1 MERTTYLRTAV
12 IYQMFLRA
20 FDERGTIRAATEHL
34 GEIAALGADIIYLC
48 PFVQHDS
55 SQDPANFSE
64 RMKKSG
70 LPNPRNPYRL
80 SDYYQ
85 IDPEYGCDADFEAF
99 VKQAHALGM
108 RVMMD
113 LVYLHCGPAASF
125 LVDHPNFARHNE
137 DGSIM
142 LTSFGFPILDFT
154 QPDLREYLLDNMLY
168 FVRRFD
174 IDGYRC
180 DCGDMIPLDFWAEG
194 VRRIRAERPD
204 FVMLN
209 EGDHFEALE
218 EVFDL
223 NYGSPWLWWMTEHL
237 RGRAGAEKVRDA
249 YRRICM
255 PDGISCRNILSLENH
270 DYVNDA
276 YDDRIEKT
284 VPVGAI
290 EGAFL
295 LTALLPGT
303 MFLYNGE
310 EYADTA
316 RHSIMGC
323 RENAPGLCIDRS
335 RVQTAE
341 AQHRYAFLRTLI
353 GLRHTLPVVREG
365 DFAWRAEESEALV
378 FERNCGGQ
386 TLFAAANLTREKMT
400 VAVPNPTENAKI
412 LLQREAVLSGSSLIL
427 PPHSYMAL
435 LWE

>member
-1 MERTTYLRTAV
+1 MDRLNYLRTAV
-12 IYQMFLRA
+12 MYQMFLRV
-20 FDERGTIRAATEHL
+20 FDRRGTIRAAAEHL
-34 GEIAALGADIIYLC
+34 EELAALGTDIIYLC
-48 PFVQHDS
+48 PFVQHDP
-55 SQDPANFSE
+55 SQDPAYFSE

-70 LPNPRNPYRL
+70 LPHPRNPYRL
-80 SDYYQ
+80 SDYYE
-85 IDPEYGCDADFEAF
+85 IDPEYGCGADFEAF
-99 VKQAHALGM
+99 VMRAHALGM

-113 LVYLHCGPAASF
+113 LVYLHCGPSASF
-125 LVDHPNFARHNE
+125 LVDHPNFARQKA
-137 DGSIM
+137 DGSIC
-142 LTSFGFPILDFT
+142 LTSFGFPILDLT
-154 QPDLREYLLDNMLY
+154 QPELREYLLDNMLY

-180 DCGDMIPLDFWAEG
+180 DCGDSVPLDFWAEG

-255 PDGISCRNILSLENH
+255 PDSVSCRNILSLENH
-270 DYVNDA
+270 DYANDA
-276 YDDRIEKT
+276 YDDRLEKS

-295 LTALLPGT
+295 LTALMPGT
-303 MFLYNGE
+303 MFLYNRE

-335 RVQTAE
+335 RTQTPE
-341 AQHRYAFLRTLI
+341 AKHRFAFLRELI
-353 GLRHTLPVVREG
+353 GSRHTLPIVREG
-365 DFAWRAEESEALV
+365 DFTWCAEGSRLLA
-378 FERNCGGQ
+378 FTRRWGGQ
-386 TLFAAANLTREKMT
+386 TLFVTANLTGGNEKVSMPYPAADARILAQRD
-400 VAVPNPTENAKI
+400 AVF
-412 LLQREAVLSGSSLIL
+412 SGSSLSL
-427 PPHSYMAL
+427 PPYSYAAL
-435 LWE
+435 LWK